1 MPVGTDLILVLVVI
15 LIIVLLVRGPKNLP
29 KLGELLGQSISGF
42 RRAVKED
49 DDPSKATATEPD
61 AAPAAAVP
69 APAATPAVPVAAVA
83 PLAPAAPPAPS
94 ATDTAPSPIDGQPQ
108 A

>member
-15 LIIVLLVRGPKNLP
+15 LVIVLLVRGPKNLP
-29 KLGELLGQSISGF
+29 KIGESLGQSISGF

-49 DDPSKATATEPD
+49 DDPSKATASEPE
-61 AAPAAAVP
+61 AATAAVVP
-69 APAATPAVPVAAVA
+69 ASAATPATAAAPVAA
-83 PLAPAAPPAPS
+83 LAPATAPAPPA
-94 ATDTAPSPIDGQPQ
+94 ADVAPTPTDGQPP

>member
-1 MPVGTDLILVLVVI
+1 
-15 LIIVLLVRGPKNLP
+15 VRGPKNLP
-29 KLGELLGQSISGF
+29 KLGESLGQSISGF

-61 AAPAAAVP
+61 AATAAASASP
-69 APAATPAVPVAAVA
+69 PATPPTPNASVA

-94 ATDTAPSPIDGQPQ
+94 AADTAASSIDGRPQ